1 MLLPGPDNFDGQ
13 FVISTDAKPCPHG
26 WQQRQLGT
34 LFLNLA
40 PTTSVVPVVD
50 ADNRSIGLLLGMP
63 IDLDRGVIV
72 DGKYRVD
79 VKLDDVQDLDDFV
92 EKNVYRLAGSFL
104 FILSALGSRRIYLDA
119 NGTLSLVYDP
129 EARIAGATASA
140 LLNAVDYKRRFRAE
154 LYKTLDIEDAGWFT
168 AGLTAHEGIERLLCN
183 HYLDLDNWT
192 ASRHWPVAAIAVS
205 PDPAS
210 TCARMCGRISKT
222 IEILSGVGSTSVALT
237 AGNDSR
243 LLLACSRHMLA
254 NLTFVTV
261 AAPTADLD
269 VACARRLARQFG
281 LRHQVLPYREAT
293 EAEADLWR
301 FRAGHCVGGNNVK
314 MHPSVEPLEGRPF
327 VGGLGGE
334 VGRGFLWLNA
344 GPDTVIDAKGLVARL
359 KLPRSDE
366 VVSAVENWLAP
377 LAHFDTFFILDLAYL
392 ELRMSA
398 WGFCD
403 SYVKPKQLEIHPMIS
418 RANYVEMLSL
428 PPEVRRK
435 GDIYFQAIEGLWK
448 EVSEIPINKYG
459 NYKDMWR
466 PAKEAIRHP
475 KRASRKVM
483 QLVDAWRSRTVE
495 RNPA

>member
-1 MLLPGPDNFDGQ
+1 MFLPGPDNFDGQ
-13 FVISTDAKPCPHG
+13 FVISTVAKPCPHG

-40 PTTSVVPVVD
+40 PATTVVPVVD
-50 ADNRSIGLLLGMP
+50 ADNQSIGLLLGIP

-72 DGKYRVD
+72 DKQYSVD
-79 VKLDDVQDLDDFV
+79 CRLDDIQDLDDFV
-92 EKNVYRLAGSFL
+92 EEKIYRLAGSFL
-104 FILSALGSRRIYLDA
+104 FVLSALGSRRIYLDA
-119 NGTLSLVYDP
+119 NGTLSVVYDP
-129 EARIAGATASA
+129 EARVAGATASV
-140 LLNAVDYKRRFRAE
+140 LLDAVEYRKRFRGE
-154 LYKTLDIEDAGWFT
+154 LYKTLDVEDAGWFT
-168 AGLTAHEGIERLLCN
+168 AGLTAHERIDRLLCN
-183 HYLDLDNWT
+183 HYLDLDSWT
-192 ASRHWPVAAIAVS
+192 ARRHWPVATIEVS
-205 PDPAS
+205 PNPAS
-210 TCARMCGRISKT
+210 TCARICDRISKT
-222 IEILSGVGSTSVALT
+222 IEILASSGSTSVALT

-269 VACARRLARQFG
+269 VACAKRLARQFS

-293 EAEADLWR
+293 EGEADLWR

-314 MHPSVEPLEGRPF
+314 MHPSVRPLEGRPF

-344 GPDTVIDAKGLVARL
+344 KPDTVIDARGLVARL
-359 KLPRSDE
+359 KLSRTAE
-366 VVSAVENWLAP
+366 VATAVDKWLAP
-377 LAHFDTFFILDLAYL
+377 LAHFDAFFILDLAYL
-392 ELRMSA
+392 ELRMSS

-418 RANYVEMLSL
+418 RANYVDMLSL
-428 PPEVRRK
+428 PPDVRRK
-435 GDIYFQAIEGLWK
+435 GDIYFQAIEALWK
-448 EVSEIPINKYG
+448 EVSEVPINKYG
-459 NYKDMWR
+459 NYKDMLR

-483 QLVDAWRSRTVE
+483 QIVGAWRSGTAE
-495 RNPA
+495 KSGA